1 MSSGFGTTAEREW
14 HYPAEAPGNDVV
26 RLRAVRVRTED
37 GRISDTVDIRKP
49 VKAEIEYE
57 VLKPGFVL
65 VPCFQF
71 FNEEGIHLFTTL
83 DLHPSWRKR
92 PRQTGRYISTALI
105 PGNTLAEGS
114 IFVSSL
120 INTFSPNI
128 VHAHERHA
136 VAFRVIDSLDGDSAR
151 GDYGG
156 TMKGVVRPLL
166 QWETRSTNTT

>member
-1 MSSGFGTTAEREW
+1 MAK
-14 HYPAEAPGNDVV
+14 APGNDVV
-26 RLRAVRVRTED
+26 RLRAVRVRTKD

-65 VPCFQF
+65 VPGLQF
-71 FNEEGIHLFTTL
+71 CNEEGIHLFTTL
-83 DLHPSWRKR
+83 DLDPAWRKR

-105 PGNTLAEGS
+105 PGNFLAEGS

-128 VHAHERHA
+128 VHAHERNA
-136 VAFRVIDSLDGDSAR
+136 VGFQVIDTLDGDSAR
-151 GDYGG
+151 GDFGG

-166 QWETRSTNTT
+166 QWETCSNNTT